1 MVVRMGVGAYAT
13 DKAPYT
19 GVCTMTTKKSKKTTK
34 TAKATKKAKPAK
46 KATTPA
52 PVATPAKATKMSGLT
67 AAARVLKES
76 GEAMNAKAMV
86 ETMLAKGYWTT
97 GGRTPS
103 ATIYAAVIREIAAK
117 KTDSRFKKTDRGL
130 FAFNG

>member
-1 MVVRMGVGAYAT
+1 
-13 DKAPYT
+13 
-19 GVCTMTTKKSKKTTK
+19 MTTKKSKKTTK
-34 TAKATKKAKPAK
+34 ATKATKKANTAAKPAE
-46 KATTPA
+46 
-52 PVATPAKATKMSGLT
+52 ATKMSGLA

-76 GEAMNAKAMV
+76 GEAMNAKTMV

-130 FAFNG
+130 FAFND

>member
-1 MVVRMGVGAYAT
+1 M
-13 DKAPYT
+13 
-19 GVCTMTTKKSKKTTK
+19 TMKQSKKTAKATK
-34 TAKATKKAKPAK
+34 ATKPAKATKKAKAVAAK
-46 KATTPA
+46 
-52 PVATPAKATKMSGLT
+52 PVEAKATKMSGLD

-117 KTDSRFKKTDRGL
+117 KADSRFKKTDRGL
-130 FAFNG
+130 FTFNS